1 MNFGKP
7 ASKQKLLEE
16 QTKGTKITDYTDEE
30 LDDYKNKWSMNNRV
44 IDLYL
49 ENIKQDQKLRSE
61 YAEKLIKI
69 LAFELFV
76 LVLIFIGKG
85 AGFLNYS
92 DSSLNIF
99 ITGVIA
105 EVFILV
111 RVIVKYLFKD
121 NLTEAFKII
130 ITKNNKDN
138 YKKNN
143 NKYKIR
149 NKKSDKP

>member
-69 LAFELFV
+69 LAFELFGFIFKY
-76 LVLIFIGKG
+76 LYYRRNSRGIYSSKSNCEIFI
-85 AGFLNYS
+85 
-92 DSSLNIF
+92 
-99 ITGVIA
+99 
-105 EVFILV
+105 
-111 RVIVKYLFKD
+111 
-121 NLTEAFKII
+121 
-130 ITKNNKDN
+130 
-138 YKKNN
+138 
-143 NKYKIR
+143 
-149 NKKSDKP
+149 

>member
-61 YAEKLIKI
+61 LAEKLLKI
-69 LAFELFV
+69 LDFELFV
-76 LVLIFIGKG
+76 FFVIFIGKC
-85 AGFLNYS
+85 AGVFNFS

-99 ITGVIA
+99 ITGGIA